1 MKKTIKLLA
10 VVMVIAMLAI
20 SLVSCGNVLN
30 GTYEKKTES
39 QVLGADITFEF
50 KGKEYTKT
58 TVSYV
63 AGFASDPDVEKGT
76 YKILEDPENA
86 DNLLI
91 VFTPEGA
98 ENGQS
103 YSYSTGTLNGQ
114 KIIVIGG
121 TTYTKAD

>member
-20 SLVSCGNVLN
+20 SLVSCGKILS
-30 GTYEKKTES
+30 GTYEKKAES
-39 QVLGADITFEF
+39 QALGTDITYEF

-63 AGFASDPDVEKGT
+63 AGFASEPNVEKGT
-76 YKILEDPENA
+76 YKIVEDPENA
-86 DNLLI
+86 DALLI

-98 ENGQS
+98 EDGQS
-103 YSYSTGTLNGQ
+103 YSYSTGTLNGK

-121 TTYTKAD
+121 TNYTKAD